1 MEKCSSI
8 LYDKSLNGLALRHFD
23 ILMTSIFISMTLDGE
38 MSFSR
43 IKNLHVNASMAVKI
57 LGGICVHAL
66 AKIWKHLKDTLAF
79 LSFIVSRIEIE
90 SCLQVI
96 CCQIYHWLSVDRRG
110 IYNSR
115 FALVVYQLRD

>member
-1 MEKCSSI
+1 
-8 LYDKSLNGLALRHFD
+8 
-23 ILMTSIFISMTLDGE
+23 MTLDGE

-79 LSFIVSRIEIE
+79 LSFIVCKNRNRVLLTSDLLPNISLAVGRSSGNI
-90 SCLQVI
+90 
-96 CCQIYHWLSVDRRG
+96 
-110 IYNSR
+110 
-115 FALVVYQLRD
+115 